1 MKTILAGDIGGTKT
15 HLGFFDVGDD
25 SVTLKDRQTFASR
38 EFSGLESII
47 EQFLTA
53 TAPEIAGACFGV
65 AGPVIDGRSQTSNLP
80 WLVDSESLAR
90 KLNLPSVTLLNDLE
104 AAAHGIPAL
113 KPEETVWLNKGN
125 PTSGNAGMV
134 SAGTGLGL
142 ASLFWDGKRH
152 VPSASEGGHVDFAPR
167 NEDEIALL
175 TYLLGKYDHVSVE
188 RIVSGP
194 GVLNVYEFLRDS
206 GRGKELPSIV
216 ARFKDEDPSAVIGA
230 AALTGECEMCSNALD
245 IFVSIYGAAAG
256 NFALE
261 LKATAGIFVGGGI
274 APKIISKLTDGTFVK
289 AFFDKGRLRPLL
301 EAIPVQVILNEK
313 IALLGAAR
321 VAGGLG

>member
-15 HLGFFDVGDD
+15 HLGFFEIEDGSLEV
-25 SVTLKDRQTFASR
+25 RNRETFPSR

-47 EQFLTA
+47 DEFVTPSSPAL
-53 TAPEIAGACFGV
+53 AGACFGV
-65 AGPVIDGRSQTSNLP
+65 AGPVIEGRSATSNLP
-80 WLVDSESLAR
+80 WVVDSKSLAH
-90 KLNLPSVTLLNDLE
+90 KLNLKTVTLLNDLE

-113 KPEETVWLNKGN
+113 KPDEVAWLNKGN
-125 PTSGNAGMV
+125 PTPGNAGMV

-167 NEDEIALL
+167 NEYEIALL
-175 TYLLGKYDHVSVE
+175 KYLLDRFDHVSVE

-194 GVLNVYEFLRDS
+194 GLLNVYEFLRDT
-206 GRGKELPSIV
+206 GRGKELPSIA
-216 ARFKDEDPSAVIGA
+216 ARFKDEDPSAVVGA
-230 AALTGECEMCSNALD
+230 AALTGECEMCTKALD
-245 IFVSIYGAAAG
+245 TVVTVYGAAAG

-261 LKATAGIFVGGGI
+261 LKATAGIYVGGGI
-274 APKIISKLTDGTFVK
+274 APKIISKLGDGTFMK
-289 AFFDKGRLRPLL
+289 AFLDKGRLRALL
-301 EAIPVQVILNEK
+301 EATPVRVILNEK

-321 VAGGLG
+321 VAAGIQ